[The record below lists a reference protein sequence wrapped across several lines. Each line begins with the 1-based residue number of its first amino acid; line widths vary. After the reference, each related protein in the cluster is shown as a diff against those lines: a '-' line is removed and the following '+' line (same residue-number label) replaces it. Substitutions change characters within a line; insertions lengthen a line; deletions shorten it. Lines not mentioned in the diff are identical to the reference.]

1 MAHRRF
7 EFDMPAPADVVFDA
21 FHFHVWR
28 ARWDSLVGSARV
40 VGGAPCP
47 FVGAETENSGGG
59 WLRGLS
65 MRTRFVTFDR
75 PHVAAA
81 SMVGRSFPFSRW
93 AASMRH
99 RDTQPGHSVLIYVY
113 TIESGP
119 KALRWL
125 LEPVVAWV
133 FARQTQR
140 RFARLREFLAVH
152 AHEVIEWQRT
162 QHGVG
167 AA

>member
-1 MAHRRF
+1 
-7 EFDMPAPADVVFDA
+7 MPAPADVAFDA
-21 FHFHVWR
+21 FHYHVWR
-28 ARWDSLVGSARV
+28 ARWDSLVGNARV

-47 FVGAETENSGGG
+47 FVGAETENTGGG
-59 WLRGLS
+59 LLRGLS

-81 SMVGRSFPFSRW
+81 SMVGQSFPFSRW

-99 RDTQPGHSVLIYVY
+99 RDTRPGQSVLIYVY
-113 TIESGP
+113 TIEAGP
-119 KALRWL
+119 KALRGL
-125 LEPVVAWV
+125 LEPVVAWM

-140 RFARLREFLAVH
+140 RFMRMRAFLTAH
-152 AHEVIEWQRT
+152 AQEVVAWQRT
-162 QHGVG
+162 QSTQQGHG

>member
-7 EFDMPAPADVVFDA
+7 EFDMPAPSGVVFDT
-21 FHFHVWR
+21 FHYHLWR
-28 ARWDSLVGSARV
+28 ARWDSLVGQARV

-47 FVGAETENSGGG
+47 FVGAETENTGGG
-59 WLRGLS
+59 LLRGLS

-81 SMVGRSFPFSRW
+81 TMVGRSFPFSRW

-99 RDTQPGHSVLIYVY
+99 RDTAPGHSVLIYVY

-119 KALRWL
+119 RALRWL
-125 LEPVVAWV
+125 MEPVVAWV

-140 RFARLREFLAVH
+140 RFARMRTFLAAN
-152 AHEVIEWQRT
+152 AHEVAEWQRA
-162 QHGVG
+162 QQAGS

>member
-7 EFDMPAPADVVFDA
+7 EFDMPAPSDVVFDA
-21 FHFHVWR
+21 FHHHVWR
-28 ARWDSLVGSARV
+28 ARWDSLVGNARV

-47 FVGAETENSGGG
+47 YVGAETENTGGG
-59 WLRGLS
+59 LLRGLS

-81 SMVGRSFPFSRW
+81 HMIGRSFPFSRW

-99 RDTQPGHSVLIYVY
+99 RDTAPGRSVLIYVY

-119 KALRWL
+119 RALRWL
-125 LEPVVAWV
+125 MEPVVARI
-133 FARQTQR
+133 FMRQTQR
-140 RFARLREFLAVH
+140 RFARMQAFLATN
-152 AHEVIEWQRT
+152 AHEVVEWQRNR
-162 QHGVG
+162 QEGG

>member
-21 FHFHVWR
+21 FHYHVWR
-28 ARWDSLVGSARV
+28 ARWDSLVGNARV

-47 FVGAETENSGGG
+47 FVGAETENTGHG

-65 MRTRFVTFDR
+65 MRTRFVSFDR

-99 RDTQPGHSVLIYVY
+99 RDVQPGHSVLIYVY
-113 TIESGP
+113 TIEAGP

-133 FARQTQR
+133 FAWQTRR
-140 RFARLREFLAVH
+140 RFARLHAYLATH
-152 AHEVIEWQRT
+152 AHEVVAWQHAERGGSAT
-162 QHGVG
+162 
-167 AA
+167 